1 MGVVK
6 GGTMAK
12 SISVL
17 CVHGVG
23 HGDVDPD
30 LAQSWTKAITDGL
43 TAWDA
48 GLEGAVACDLLQYDP
63 LFEKAPLNPVTY
75 GHAFASL
82 LASGVVHGIGDLF
95 TRERGLLEVPDKVR
109 WTAGMVAQWVSEE
122 TLREAAR
129 NFVLAKMQTGNYDV
143 VCAHSL
149 GSLICYDTFLLNP
162 NALQGGYF
170 VSFGSQIGNPL
181 VRNVFAGRLTPLAG
195 AKMWFHLFNPDDHV
209 FTADIRMSADNFE
222 EVGTGFNIPN
232 DILNHDATWYLN
244 HQNTRATVW
253 RDISGAKVARAL
265 SRGMEAFRT
274 LSGKP
279 RRRALLVGIN
289 DYPDPANRLQGCVND
304 VFLTSSVLQESG
316 FDPED
321 IRVVLNERA
330 TAAGILD
337 RLHWLLDDVRAGE
350 ERVLFYSGHGAQMPV
365 YGASDE
371 VDHMD
376 ECLVPYD
383 FDWTPQHAVTDKQFV
398 DFYSQLP
405 YDSYL
410 AAIFDCCHSGG
421 MTREGG
427 RRVRGI
433 TPPDDIRHRA
443 LRWNAE
449 LQMWEERPL
458 VSPNPSLMKDKEGEN
473 YLGASGATYRIG
485 RAVGLRALPQKQ
497 YDAVRRATK
506 HNGPYL
512 PVIMEACQEDQLSYE
527 YRHGVQSYGAFTFSL
542 AATLR
547 ASRGRK
553 VNPTFIQ
560 LMDGVGAR
568 LRHMKYDQTPNLV
581 GARKILN
588 QPVPW
593 TGKPAPAAGSSAPG
607 GRKKPRQ
614 RK

>member
-1 MGVVK
+1 
-6 GGTMAK
+6 MARP
-12 SISVL
+12 ISVL

-30 LAQSWTKAITDGL
+30 LEATWTKAISDGL
-43 TAWDA
+43 TAWDP
-48 GLEGAVACDLLQYDP
+48 GLQDAVACDFLKYDP

-75 GHAFASL
+75 AHAFAST

-109 WTAGMVAQWVSEE
+109 WTAGMVAQWVSEDK
-122 TLREAAR
+122 LRENAC
-129 NFVLAKMQTGNYDV
+129 NMVLAKLEAGNYKV

-149 GSLICYDTFLLNP
+149 GSLICYDTFLMNP
-162 NALQGGYF
+162 QAVRGRYF
-170 VSFGSQIGNPL
+170 VSLGSQIGNPL
-181 VRNVFAGRLTPLAG
+181 VRNVFAGRLEPLAG

-209 FTADIRMSADNFE
+209 FTADIRLSAGNFE
-222 EVGTGFNIPN
+222 EVGTRFDVPN

-253 RDISGAKVARAL
+253 RAISGAKVPRAL
-265 SRGMEAFRT
+265 SRGMETFRA
-274 LSGKP
+274 LSAKP
-279 RRRALLVGIN
+279 TRRALLVGIN
-289 DYPDPANRLQGCVND
+289 DYPDAANRLEGCVND
-304 VFLTSSVLQESG
+304 VFLMSSVLQESG
-316 FDPED
+316 FDSQD

-337 RLHWLLDDVRAGE
+337 RLHWLLDDVRAGD

-398 DFYSQLP
+398 NFYSQLP
-405 YDSYL
+405 YDSYF

-449 LQMWEERPL
+449 LQMWEDRPL

-497 YDAVRRATK
+497 YDAVRRDTK

-527 YRHGVQSYGAFTFSL
+527 YRHGVQSYGAFSFSL

-568 LRHMKYDQTPNLV
+568 LRHLKYDQTPNLV
-581 GARKILN
+581 GAAKVLH

-593 TGKPAPAAGSSAPG
+593 TGKPAATAGSSRRGRSRKSRG
-607 GRKKPRQ
+607 GK
-614 RK
+614 